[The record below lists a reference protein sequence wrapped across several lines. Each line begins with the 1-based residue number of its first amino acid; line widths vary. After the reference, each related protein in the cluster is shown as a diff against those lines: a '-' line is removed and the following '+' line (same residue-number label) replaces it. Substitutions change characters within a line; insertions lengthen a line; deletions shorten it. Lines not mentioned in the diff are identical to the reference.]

1 MAGMYLWKTCTSD
14 QYMAVSE
21 QNVRDFLDGTP
32 ATSVLA
38 VTVTTNITRSK
49 NFVDQ
54 VKQTGTTTAQD
65 DDATAAMAV
74 WLTYG
79 SFMEGMTEM
88 LGGISLADETKIN
101 HYRKVAEL
109 FLGQVAGYTID
120 LDDPTKGLE
129 TQAQIPIDPSSISL
143 SLTEAYAQL

>member
-1 MAGMYLWKTCTSD
+1 
-14 QYMAVSE
+14 MAVTE
-21 QNVRDFLDGTP
+21 QQVRDFLDGP
-32 ATSVLA
+32 ASTSVLA
-38 VTVTTNITRSK
+38 ATVLTNITRAK
-49 NFVDQ
+49 NFIDS

-65 DDATAAMAV
+65 DDATAAMSV

-79 SFMEGMTEM
+79 SYMEGITEQ
-88 LGGISLADETKIN
+88 LGTISLADETKIN

-129 TQAQIPIDPSSISL
+129 SQAQIPIDPSTISL
-143 SLTEAYAQL
+143 TLSEAFAQT

>member
-1 MAGMYLWKTCTSD
+1 MTIDITLIR
-14 QYMAVSE
+14 
-21 QNVRDFLDGTP
+21 NLLDGP
-32 ATSVLA
+32 AATSVPDDTI
-38 VTVTTNITRSK
+38 TVNITRSV
-49 NFVDQ
+49 NFINQ

-65 DDATAAMAV
+65 DDASSAMAV

-79 SFMEGMTEM
+79 SYMEGITEQ
-88 LGGISLADETKIN
+88 LGTISLADETKIN

-129 TQAQIPIDPSSISL
+129 AQANIPIDPGTAKMTTS
-143 SLTEAYAQL
+143 EAFSQQ